1 MKEKRKKDEIWQA
14 ITCRFY
20 QNLCS
25 NMQLRWTILSM
36 TMTMIILW
44 MTILSM
50 TMTMIIL
57 WMTIL
62 SMTDHPGFHSHWSSC
77 GLRKH
82 KTRWSG
88 GFLGRCPRKVS
99 FHVLDKKILEKLVFI
114 LVLIEQQ
121 ALSWS
126 EISCYWRSALKK
138 WDFMLLNDE
147 PSITKTYLLHT
158 CSWHTTQSLKES
170 ECKNK
175 RRICQQGWSA
185 STKQRFHWNVRNSR
199 SGGSGGEAE
208 EEKNKEQ
215 RSREHRELAGRER
228 GEGEE
233 DEDEDVGEFVL
244 KSQPLLG
251 GSGREGGDVKSK
263 KTKTFQDPSKKRLLW
278 DKAKLSPGG
287 PGF

>member
-1 MKEKRKKDEIWQA
+1 MNLIKGMRLMKEKRKKDEIWQA

-20 QNLCS
+20 CFHKLTSDMKNRLLDNLLYDNDNDNPLNDNPLNNRPPWVPLSLKFLWTAQTQDQMIRWLSWQMPSKSKFSCS
-25 NMQLRWTILSM
+25 WQKNPW
-36 TMTMIILW
+36 
-44 MTILSM
+44 
-50 TMTMIIL
+50 
-57 WMTIL
+57 
-62 SMTDHPGFHSHWSSC
+62 
-77 GLRKH
+77 K
-82 KTRWSG
+82 
-88 GFLGRCPRKVS
+88 
-99 FHVLDKKILEKLVFI
+99 VFI

-121 ALSWS
+121 VLSWS

-147 PSITKTYLLHT
+147 LSITNSYLLHT
-158 CSWHTTQSLKES
+158 CLWHATQLLKES

-208 EEKNKEQ
+208 EEKNEEQ

-233 DEDEDVGEFVL
+233 DEVEDVGEFVL

-251 GSGREGGDVKSK
+251 GSGREGGDVKSE

-287 PGF
+287 VGF